1 MKVTHDMKLLV
12 AVGKSRM
19 AKHWQ
24 NKELLW
30 SELLKKLSTTTR
42 TRETVA
48 EYAAMN
54 KEDKNR

>member
-30 SELLKKLSTTTR
+30 SELLEKLSTTTR

-48 EYAAMN
+48 E
-54 KEDKNR
+54 